1 MKERPISE
9 QDLQAALEC
18 RLVEPDG
25 TSWQVVDVTVDEG
38 RAWVRARRPP
48 PEQEA
53 AGNGSDGTG
62 DSREESRPRLRVF
75 DTVLSRSA
83 RLIWE
88 FPGGHRVEAVGADD
102 GDLEWAVKG
111 PGGEAPSGN
120 GGGSGGSFF
129 QDAFLAS

>member
-9 QDLQAALEC
+9 QDLKAALEC

-25 TSWQVVDVTVDEG
+25 TSWQVVDVTVERG

-48 PEQEA
+48 GEHEP
-53 AGNGSDGTG
+53 AGHGSEGTG
-62 DSREESRPRLRVF
+62 DARQESRPRLRVF

-102 GDLEWAVKG
+102 GDLQWSVKG
-111 PGGEAPSGN
+111 PGDETRSDN
-120 GGGSGGSFF
+120 GGGSNGSFF
-129 QDAFLAS
+129 QDAFLAT